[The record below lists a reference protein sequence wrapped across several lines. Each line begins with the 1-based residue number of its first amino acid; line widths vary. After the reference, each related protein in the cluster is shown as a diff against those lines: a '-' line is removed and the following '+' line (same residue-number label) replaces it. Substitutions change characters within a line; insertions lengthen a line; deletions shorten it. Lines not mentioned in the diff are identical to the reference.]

1 MAWYYTL
8 SVRRRK
14 ESVFSMRLVLD
25 VENTITKRDN
35 KNILDPFEPGLE
47 LVQVGMQNVDNVEE
61 THLFTLNHLEDQ
73 DIGGSRARN
82 IQIILDNTTL
92 LIMHNAQHDLM
103 WLWESGFKYDGD
115 IYDTMLAEYLLLRGQ
130 KDAISLEACA
140 ERRQLNYQKQ
150 DTLKEYYKKGWNTN
164 EIPLQELLFYLRSD
178 LNITREL
185 FFALEQEYAKPE
197 AESLHR
203 VKDITFRTCKAL
215 TRMYMSG
222 IRVDRTALQ
231 QVRIEFEKEKAEIED
246 RLQRKTRDLMGDT
259 PINLNSPEQV
269 SQVIFSRRVHDKKEW
284 ADLFEYTET
293 QQEFRDAIDANS
305 SIIRKTKA
313 SKCFNCNGR
322 GLVHKKRKDGTYYK
336 LPNKCKDCEG
346 RGYLLTETKEVA
358 GLCFSA
364 PNKKWISANG
374 FSTSKGNLDSLIT
387 TATNN
392 NMQLALSF
400 LTDLKR
406 LSAIS
411 SYLSSFVDGIEMHTK
426 PNGILHVSLTQHI
439 TSTGRFSGRNPN
451 MQNMPRG
458 GTFPVKRVFISR
470 WEGGQI
476 MECDF
481 AQLEFRVA
489 AFLSQDST
497 AMQEIETGFDVHS
510 YTAQVISNAGQPT
523 ERQAAK
529 EHTFAPLFGATGYG
543 RTKAVAAY
551 YQHFTDKYK
560 GVAKWHKNLGDEA
573 VRFLKI
579 TNVSGRQYA
588 FPEVTRR
595 RNGSVSHFTM
605 IKNYPVQGFATGDI
619 VPVVLLEFEKM
630 LKPLQSCLV
639 NTVHDSMVI
648 DVHPDEVKKVLTI
661 VDIIN
666 RNLNCVIKD
675 AYDVEMNVPLLLEA
689 KIGNNWLDTVDI

>member
-1 MAWYYTL
+1 
-8 SVRRRK
+8 
-14 ESVFSMRLVLD
+14 MRLVLD
-25 VENTITKRDN
+25 VENTITKRDG

-47 LVQVGMQNVDNVEE
+47 LVQVGVQNVDNVDE
-61 THLFTLNHLEDQ
+61 THLFTLNHNEDQ
-73 DIGGSRARN
+73 DVGGSRVRN
-82 IQIILDNTTL
+82 IQILLDNTTL

-150 DTLKEYYKKGWNTN
+150 DTLKEYYKKGYNTN

-185 FFALEQEYAKPE
+185 FFALEQDYAKPE

-203 VKDITFRTCKAL
+203 VRDITFRTCKAL

-222 IRVDRTALQ
+222 ICVDRTALQ
-231 QVRIEFEKEKAEIED
+231 KVRHEFEKEKAEIED
-246 RLQRKTRDLMGDT
+246 RLQRKTRELMGDT

-269 SQVIFSRRVHDKKEW
+269 SQVIFSRKPLDKAEWVKVFDYDDSGDYKAVAHSKCKDKFNKIVASNTRVIK
-284 ADLFEYTET
+284 
-293 QQEFRDAIDANS
+293 
-305 SIIRKTKA
+305 KTKA
-313 SKCFNCNGR
+313 STCSTCNGA
-322 GLVHKKRKDGTYYK
+322 GKKYKKRKDGTFYK
-336 LPNKCKDCEG
+336 IPNKCKDCDAK
-346 RGYLLTETKEVA
+346 GYRLSETKETA
-358 GLCFSA
+358 GLMFNPPS
-364 PNKKWISANG
+364 KKWVSANG
-374 FSTSKGNLDSLIT
+374 FSTSKNNLEMLMA
-387 TATNN
+387 TATSNG
-392 NMQLALSF
+392 MESAVSF
-400 LTDLKR
+400 LSDLKR

-411 SYLSSFVDGIEMHTK
+411 SYLSSFVDGIDIFTK
-426 PNGILHVSLTQHI
+426 PNGFLHVNLTQSV

-510 YTAQVISNAGQPT
+510 YTAKVISDAGQPT

-543 RTKAVAAY
+543 RPKAVAAY
-551 YQHFTDKYK
+551 YEHFTKKYK
-560 GVAKWHKNLGDEA
+560 GVAKWHKKLGDEA

-588 FPEVTRR
+588 FPDVSRR
-595 RNGSVSHFTM
+595 ESGSVTHFTM

-630 LKPLQSCLV
+630 LEPLQSCLV

-661 VDIIN
+661 VEIIN
-666 RNLNCVIKD
+666 ANLNCVIKD
-675 AYDVEMNVPLLLEA
+675 AYDIEMNVPLLLEA
-689 KIGNNWLDTVDI
+689 KIGNNWLDTVDV

>member
-1 MAWYYTL
+1 
-8 SVRRRK
+8 
-14 ESVFSMRLVLD
+14 MRLILD
-25 VENTITKRDN
+25 VENTITKREK

-47 LVQVGMQNVDNVEE
+47 LVQVGMQNVDNPDE
-61 THLFTLNHLEDQ
+61 TYLFTLNHKEDQ
-73 DIGGSRARN
+73 DVGGSRATS

-115 IYDTMLAEYLLLRGQ
+115 IYDTMLAEYLLQRGQ
-130 KDAISLEACA
+130 KEPISLEACA
-140 ERRQLNYQKQ
+140 ERRNLNYQKQ
-150 DTLKEYYKKGWNTN
+150 DTLKEYYKKGYNTN

-178 LNITREL
+178 LDITREL
-185 FFALEQEYAKPE
+185 FFALEQDYAKPE
-197 AESLHR
+197 AESLHKVR
-203 VKDITFRTCKAL
+203 SITFRTCKAL

-222 IRVDRTALQ
+222 IRVDRSALQ
-231 QVRIEFEKEKAEIED
+231 QVRLEFEKEKAEIED
-246 RLQRKTRDLMGDT
+246 RLQRKTRKLMGDT

-269 SQVIFSRRVHDKKEW
+269 SQVIFSRRVHNKKEW
-284 ADLFEYTET
+284 ADLFDYTET
-293 QQEFRDAIDANS
+293 QQEFREAIEANS
-305 SIIRKTKA
+305 TIVRKTKA
-313 SKCFNCNGR
+313 STCPDCNGR
-322 GLVHKKRKDGTYYK
+322 GLVHKLRKDGTLYK
-336 LPNKCKDCEG
+336 LPTKCKPCDS
-346 RGYLLTETKEVA
+346 RGYLLTKTKEVA

-364 PNKKWISANG
+364 PSKKWISANG
-374 FSTSKGNLDSLIT
+374 FSTSKGNLESLMA
-387 TATNN
+387 TATSNG
-392 NMQLALSF
+392 MESALDF

-411 SYLSSFVDGIEMHTK
+411 SYLSSFVDGIDIYTK
-426 PNGILHVSLTQHI
+426 PDGFLHVNLTQSV

-497 AMQEIETGFDVHS
+497 AMQEIDTGFDVHS
-510 YTAQVISNAGQPT
+510 YTAKVISDAGQPT
-523 ERQAAK
+523 GRQAAK

-543 RTKAVAAY
+543 RSKAVAAY
-551 YQHFTDKYK
+551 YKHFNEKYK
-560 GVAKWHKNLGDEA
+560 GVAKWHKKLGDEA
-573 VRFLKI
+573 MRFLKI

-588 FPEVTRR
+588 FPDVTRR
-595 RNGSVSHFTM
+595 SNGNVSHFTM

-619 VPVVLLEFEKM
+619 VPVVLLEFER
-630 LKPLQSCLV
+630 LLEPLHSCLV

-661 VDIIN
+661 VDTIN
-666 RNLNCVIKD
+666 SNLNCVIKD

-689 KIGNNWLDTVDI
+689 KIGKNWLDTVDV

>member
-1 MAWYYTL
+1 
-8 SVRRRK
+8 
-14 ESVFSMRLVLD
+14 MRLVLD
-25 VENTITKRDN
+25 VENTITKRDG

-47 LVQVGMQNVDNVEE
+47 LVQVGVQNVDNVDE
-61 THLFTLNHLEDQ
+61 THLFTLNHNEDQ
-73 DIGGSRARN
+73 DVGGSRVRN
-82 IQIILDNTTL
+82 IQILLDNTTL

-150 DTLKEYYKKGWNTN
+150 DTLKEYYKKGYNTN

-185 FFALEQEYAKPE
+185 FFALEQDYAKPE
-197 AESLHR
+197 AESLHKVR
-203 VKDITFRTCKAL
+203 DITFRTCKAL

-222 IRVDRTALQ
+222 IRVDRTTLQ
-231 QVRIEFEKEKAEIED
+231 KVRHEFEQEKADIED
-246 RLQRKTRDLMGDT
+246 RLQRKTRELMGDT

-269 SQVIFSRRVHDKKEW
+269 SQVIFSRKPLDKSEWVKVFDYDDSGDYKAVAHSKCKDKFHKIVASNTRVIK
-284 ADLFEYTET
+284 
-293 QQEFRDAIDANS
+293 
-305 SIIRKTKA
+305 KTKA
-313 SKCFNCNGR
+313 STCSTCNGE
-322 GLVHKKRKDGTYYK
+322 GKKYKKRKDGTFYK
-336 LPNKCKDCEG
+336 IPNKCKDCDAK
-346 RGYLLTETKEVA
+346 GYRLSETKETA
-358 GLCFSA
+358 GLMFNPPS
-364 PNKKWISANG
+364 KKWVSANG
-374 FSTSKGNLDSLIT
+374 FSTSKGNLEMLMA
-387 TATNN
+387 TATSNG
-392 NMQLALSF
+392 MESAVSF
-400 LTDLKR
+400 LSDLKR

-411 SYLSSFVDGIEMHTK
+411 SYLSSFVDGIDIFTK
-426 PNGILHVSLTQHI
+426 PNGFLHVNLTQSV

-510 YTAQVISNAGQPT
+510 YTAKVISDAGQPIA
-523 ERQAAK
+523 RQAAK

-543 RTKAVAAY
+543 RPKAVAAY
-551 YQHFTDKYK
+551 YEHFTKKYK
-560 GVAKWHKNLGDEA
+560 GVAKWHKKLGDEA
-573 VRFLKI
+573 MRFLKI

-588 FPEVTRR
+588 FPDVSRR
-595 RNGSVSHFTM
+595 ESGSVTHFTM

-619 VPVVLLEFEKM
+619 VPVVLLEFEK
-630 LKPLQSCLV
+630 LLEPLQSCLV

-648 DVHPDEVKKVLTI
+648 DVHPDEVQKVLTI
-661 VDIIN
+661 VENIN
-666 RNLNCVIKD
+666 ENLNCVIKD
-675 AYDVEMNVPLLLEA
+675 AYDIEMNVPLLLEA
-689 KIGNNWLDTVDI
+689 KIGKNWLDTMDV

>member
-1 MAWYYTL
+1 
-8 SVRRRK
+8 
-14 ESVFSMRLVLD
+14 MRLVLD
-25 VENTITKRDN
+25 VENTITKRDG

-47 LVQVGMQNVDNVEE
+47 LVQVGVQNVDNVDE
-61 THLFTLNHLEDQ
+61 THLFTLNHNEDQ
-73 DIGGSRARN
+73 DVGGSRVRN
-82 IQIILDNTTL
+82 IQILLDNTTL

-150 DTLKEYYKKGWNTN
+150 DTLKEYYKKGYNTN

-185 FFALEQEYAKPE
+185 FFALEQDYAKPE
-197 AESLHR
+197 AESLHNVR
-203 VKDITFRTCKAL
+203 DITFRTCKAL

-222 IRVDRTALQ
+222 ICVDRTALQ
-231 QVRIEFEKEKAEIED
+231 KVRHEFEQEKAEIED
-246 RLQRKTRDLMGDT
+246 RLQRKTRELMGDT

-269 SQVIFSRRVHDKKEW
+269 SQVIFSRKPLDKSEWVKVFDYDDSGDYKAVAHSKCKDKFYKIVASNTRVIK
-284 ADLFEYTET
+284 
-293 QQEFRDAIDANS
+293 
-305 SIIRKTKA
+305 KTKA
-313 SKCFNCNGR
+313 STCSTCNGE
-322 GLVHKKRKDGTYYK
+322 GKKYKKRKDGTFYK
-336 LPNKCKDCEG
+336 IPNKCKDCDAK
-346 RGYLLTETKEVA
+346 GYRLSETKETA
-358 GLCFSA
+358 GLMFNPPS
-364 PNKKWISANG
+364 KKWVSANG
-374 FSTSKGNLDSLIT
+374 FSTSKNNLEMLMA
-387 TATNN
+387 TATSNG
-392 NMQLALSF
+392 MESAVSF
-400 LTDLKR
+400 LSDLKR

-411 SYLSSFVDGIEMHTK
+411 SYLSSFVDGIDIFTK
-426 PNGILHVSLTQHI
+426 PNGFLHVNLTQSV

-458 GTFPVKRVFISR
+458 GTFPVKRVFVSR

-510 YTAQVISNAGQPT
+510 YTAKVISDAGQPT

-543 RTKAVAAY
+543 RPKAVAAY
-551 YQHFTDKYK
+551 YEHFTKKYK
-560 GVAKWHKNLGDEA
+560 GVAKWHKKLGDEA

-588 FPEVTRR
+588 FPDVSRR
-595 RNGSVSHFTM
+595 ESGSVTHFTM

-630 LKPLQSCLV
+630 LEPLQSCLV

-661 VDIIN
+661 VEIIN
-666 RNLNCVIKD
+666 ANLNCVIKD
-675 AYDVEMNVPLLLEA
+675 AYDIEMNVPLLLEA
-689 KIGNNWLDTVDI
+689 KIGNNWLDTVDV

>member
-1 MAWYYTL
+1 
-8 SVRRRK
+8 
-14 ESVFSMRLVLD
+14 MRLVVD
-25 VENTITKRDN
+25 VENTITKREK

-47 LVQVGMQNVDNVEE
+47 LVQVGMQNVDNPDE
-61 THLFTLNHLEDQ
+61 TYLFTLNHKEDQ
-73 DIGGSRARN
+73 DVGGSRAMN
-82 IQIILDNTTL
+82 IQLILDNTTL

-115 IYDTMLAEYLLLRGQ
+115 IYDTMLAEYLLQRGQ
-130 KDAISLEACA
+130 KEPISLEACA
-140 ERRQLNYQKQ
+140 ERRELNYQKQ
-150 DTLKEYYKKGWNTN
+150 DTLKEYYKKGYNTN

-185 FFALEQEYAKPE
+185 YLALEQDYSQPDS
-197 AESLHR
+197 ESLHKVR
-203 VKDITFRTCKAL
+203 DITFRTCKAL

-222 IRVDRTALQ
+222 IRVDRSALQ
-231 QVRIEFEKEKAEIED
+231 EVRLEFEKEKAEIED
-246 RLQRKTRDLMGDT
+246 RLQRKTRELMGDT
-259 PINLNSPEQV
+259 PINLNSPEQA
-269 SQVIFSRRVHDKKEW
+269 SQVIFSRRIHNKKEW
-284 ADLFEYTET
+284 ADLFDYTET
-293 QQEFRDAIDANS
+293 KKEFEEAIEANS
-305 SIIRKTKA
+305 SVIRKTKA
-313 SKCFNCNGR
+313 STCPDCNGR
-322 GLVHKKRKDGTYYK
+322 GLVHRLRKDGTLYK
-336 LPNKCKDCEG
+336 LPTKCKDCDG
-346 RGYLLTETKEVA
+346 RGYLLTKTKEVA

-364 PNKKWISANG
+364 PSKKWISANG
-374 FSTSKGNLDSLIT
+374 FSTSKGNLESLMA
-387 TATNN
+387 TATSNG
-392 NMQLALSF
+392 MESALSF

-411 SYLSSFVDGIEMHTK
+411 SYLSSFVDGINIYTK
-426 PNGILHVSLTQHI
+426 PNGFLHVNLTQSV

-497 AMQEIETGFDVHS
+497 AMQEIDTGFDVHS
-510 YTAQVISNAGQPT
+510 YTAKVISDAGQPT
-523 ERQAAK
+523 GRQEAK

-543 RTKAVAAY
+543 RSKAVAAY
-551 YQHFTDKYK
+551 YKHFTEKYE
-560 GVAKWHKNLGDEA
+560 GVAAWHEELGDEA
-573 VRFLKI
+573 VRFEKI
-579 TNVSGRQYA
+579 TNKSGRQYA
-588 FPEVTRR
+588 FPGVTRR
-595 RNGSVSHFTM
+595 ANGSVSHFTM

-619 VPVVLLEFEKM
+619 VPVVLLEFER
-630 LKPLQSCLV
+630 LLEPLQSCLV

-661 VDIIN
+661 VETIN
-666 RNLNCVIKD
+666 ANLNCVIKD

-689 KIGNNWLDTVDI
+689 KIGKNWLDTVDV